1 MITSLLLLIS
11 CLAAIAAVGSAIL
24 LALQVRFRF
33 WVDLVLAAFAVG
45 TSALAAAVF
54 ILLLAHLYTAPVAA
68 ILLLAPLCYLA
79 WQFFTGNISAWLPEE
94 RSVLAG
100 LPDSMADRVVAVL
113 CLLFLLLG
121 VVECLVSP
129 ILVWDA
135 VVSWDKW
142 ATEWAQRTNMSDRKL
157 AMYPQLMPMVSSLL
171 YKLTGT
177 AREPLP
183 LSQFALHAF
192 HPVTGIVLL
201 LSTLRLATILR
212 VAAWPA
218 ILVYFGSTTMAA
230 IAKAAIGDLFSS
242 VFMLLCVTLTLSF
255 LHGGVAANR
264 LSGVFFFLLFFGAV
278 FSKANNLVV
287 LLLPLA
293 LWFMHRR
300 GRPDSPA
307 LSRGMTV
314 GIGFA
319 VLLFSAFVV
328 HQLSNSGTPVDRLH
342 MDELNFE
349 PANVSSELAGKT
361 ASLFPGSFATRVA
374 KTAQMLLAD
383 YGAAEWLHWPMAL
396 TALTLLC
403 AASLVPR
410 LWPLTILVLVQFG
423 IWGYFTAY
431 DTRNLAP
438 ALPLAG
444 IVLAGGFAVLSE
456 RAVSLDGPKGFGS
469 FILSIV
475 AVISCWTLGY
485 RVVAEIERSARL
497 VSTQWNGNV
506 AAMDAPFPARMQ
518 RFFPMEFAGYQFIQ
532 AVRPLR
538 EATHLMA
545 GYHLYRWLPNGGYP
559 LSTWN
564 ENGFLPGDGAAFL
577 ASIVPHRRAFYRRL
591 TQVYHDGQQRLYL
604 VDRDPIV
611 LKPDQ
616 LVAGGDNPPRPV
628 GDGAGQWSIPAGKGG
643 GWLGYDVPTAQWK
656 KGDSLTW
663 RVTLSGDL
671 PDPAAASSF
680 FEAESAASWDPA
692 TSRAVSDTARSA
704 ERLALYSGIVT
715 FTGSPT
721 GKLRVGVRLPAS
733 ATPVTVKEFRI
744 GAFR

>member
-1 MITSLLLLIS
+1 M
-11 CLAAIAAVGSAIL
+11 LAV
-24 LALQVRFRF
+24 
-33 WVDLVLAAFAVG
+33 FAVG
-45 TSALAAAVF
+45 TSALGAAVF
-54 ILLLAHLYTAPVAA
+54 ILLLAHLYTLPASAV
-68 ILLLAPLCYLA
+68 LLLTPICYLG
-79 WQFFTGNISAWLPEE
+79 WQFYRGKISDLMPEE

-100 LPDSMADRVVAVL
+100 LPDSTVDRTVAAL

-135 VVSWDKW
+135 VISWDKW
-142 ATEWAQRTNMSDRKL
+142 ATEWAQRTNMSGRKL

-201 LSTLRLATILR
+201 LSALRLAVILR

-218 ILVYFGSTTMAA
+218 ILVYFGSITMAA

-242 VFMLLCVTLTLSF
+242 VFALLFITLSVSF
-255 LHGGVAANR
+255 LRGDAVANR
-264 LSGVFFFLLFFGAV
+264 LSGVFFFLLFFGAA
-278 FSKANNLVV
+278 FSKANNLVI
-287 LLLPLA
+287 LLFPLA
-293 LWFMHRR
+293 LWLMHWR
-300 GRPDSPA
+300 GRPDWPA
-307 LSRGMTV
+307 PSRGMTA

-319 VLLFSAFVV
+319 LLLFSLFVV
-328 HQLSNSGTPVDRLH
+328 HQLSNIGTPVDPLH
-342 MDELNFE
+342 MNELNFE
-349 PANVSSELAGKT
+349 PANISSQLAGKT

-383 YGAAEWLHWPMAL
+383 YGAAEWLHWPMAV
-396 TALTLLC
+396 TALTFLC

-410 LWPLTILVLVQFG
+410 LWPFTILVLVQFA

-444 IVLAGGFAVLSE
+444 IVLAGGFTALSE
-456 RAVSLDGPKGFGS
+456 RAMSLGGPKGLGS
-469 FILSIV
+469 FVLSIV

-485 RVVAEIERSARL
+485 RVVGEIEKSARL
-497 VSTQWNGNV
+497 VSTQWDGNV

-538 EATHLMA
+538 DAKHLMA

-577 ASIVPHRRAFYRRL
+577 TSIVPHRRAYYHRL

-616 LVAGGDNPPRPV
+616 LVAGGDNQPRPV
-628 GDGAGQWSIPAGKGG
+628 GEGTGQWSITAGKGG
-643 GWLGYDVPTAQWK
+643 GWLAFDVPTADWK

-671 PDPAAASSF
+671 PDPVGTSSF
-680 FEAESAASWDPA
+680 FEAESAASWDPS
-692 TSRAVSDTARSA
+692 TSRAVSDTARTA

-715 FTGSPT
+715 FTGLPT
-721 GKLRVGVRLPAS
+721 GKLRVGVRLPGS

-744 GAFR
+744 SAFR